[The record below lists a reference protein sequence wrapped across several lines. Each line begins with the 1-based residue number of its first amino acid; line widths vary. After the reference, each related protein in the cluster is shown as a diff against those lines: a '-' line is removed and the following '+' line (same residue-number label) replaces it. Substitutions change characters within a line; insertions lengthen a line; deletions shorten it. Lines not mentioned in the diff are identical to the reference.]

1 MSKEDTKNIPR
12 EKYLLA
18 GAHIGS
24 TFKNKS
30 MERFIYKTRSDGLA
44 VLNIG
49 ELDKRLVIAANMM
62 NNAKRV
68 LVVCRKEIGQ
78 SSAEK
83 FCELTGYRCFAGRFM
98 PGTMTNPSYKNFYEP
113 DLIVVI
119 DPITDRQAIREA
131 VKMRIPII
139 SICDTVHNTSYI
151 DLILPCNNKGKKSIS
166 LVLWGLA
173 KLIKEMKGEEVAF
186 SLEDFGWEK
195 TDKEKLQLPQLP
207 DLQIYSEPSK

>member
-1 MSKEDTKNIPR
+1 MGKEDTKNIPR

-30 MERFIYKTRSDGLA
+30 MQKFVYKTRSDGLA
-44 VLNIG
+44 VINIG
-49 ELDKRLVIAANMM
+49 ELDKRLVLAANMIH
-62 NNAKRV
+62 NAKRV

-83 FCELTGYRCFAGRFM
+83 FCEITGCKCITGRFM

-113 DLIVVI
+113 ELIMVT
-119 DPITDRQAIREA
+119 DPVADRQAIREA
-131 VKMRIPII
+131 VKMRIPVMA
-139 SICDTVHNTSYI
+139 ICDTVHNTSYI

-166 LVLWGLA
+166 LVFWGLA
-173 KLIKEMKGEEVAF
+173 KLVKELKNENYKVT
-186 SLEDFGWEK
+186 LEDFGWEPE
-195 TDKEKLQLPQLP
+195 KEKPQLP
-207 DLQIYSEPSK
+207 HLAELQQ

>member
-1 MSKEDTKNIPR
+1 MGKEDTKNIPR

-30 MERFIYKTRSDGLA
+30 MQKFVYKTRSD
-44 VLNIG
+44 
-49 ELDKRLVIAANMM
+49 
-62 NNAKRV
+62 AKRV

-83 FCELTGYRCFAGRFM
+83 FCEITGCKCITGRFM

-113 DLIVVI
+113 ELIMVT
-119 DPITDRQAIREA
+119 DPVADRQAIREA
-131 VKMRIPII
+131 VKMRIPVMA
-139 SICDTVHNTSYI
+139 ICDTVHNTSYI

-166 LVLWGLA
+166 LVFWGLA
-173 KLIKEMKGEEVAF
+173 KLVKELKNENYKVT
-186 SLEDFGWEK
+186 LEDFGWEPE
-195 TDKEKLQLPQLP
+195 KEKPQLP
-207 DLQIYSEPSK
+207 HLAELQQ